1 MKKQLTIIISLILI
15 NTIYSLHKLR
25 RLTSRELLQME
36 KNKAKVCLIY
46 VNLNNITHSFFMDEL
61 HNYLQIKPLEKF
73 NFGYLDVENDH
84 KLLEFFKIRNK
95 RDSGIII
102 YNFANKNFYVEEG
115 INRMK
120 EIKEIFEK
128 IENNKL
134 NWSSNSILEKIFF
147 LITGKRYGKEA
158 HSIFSSGICLL
169 SIAIYT
175 FVSIKARREERKMI
189 EQRFKTK

>member
-36 KNKAKVCLIY
+36 KNKEKVCLIY
-46 VNLNNITHSFFMDEL
+46 VNLNNITHSFFLDEL
-61 HNYLQIKPLEKF
+61 NNYLQIKPLEKF

-158 HSIFSSGICLL
+158 HSIFSFGICLL

>member
-1 MKKQLTIIISLILI
+1 MKKHLTAIISCILI
-15 NTIYSLHKLR
+15 NTIFCLHKLR

-36 KNKAKVCLIY
+36 KNKEKVCLLF
-46 VNLNNITHSFFMDEL
+46 VNQKNISHNFFMDEL
-61 HNYLQIKPLEKF
+61 HDYLEIRPLERF
-73 NFGYLDVENDH
+73 NFGYLDVENDQ

-102 YNFANKNFYVEEG
+102 YNFENKNFYVEEG
-115 INRMK
+115 INHMK
-120 EIKEIFEK
+120 DIKAIFEK
-128 IENNKL
+128 IENGKL

-158 HSIFSSGICLL
+158 HSMFSFGICLL
-169 SIAIYT
+169 SIAIYM

-189 EQRFKTK
+189 EQKFKTK

>member
-36 KNKAKVCLIY
+36 KNKEKVCLIY

-158 HSIFSSGICLL
+158 HSIFSFGICLL

-175 FVSIKARREERKMI
+175 FVSIKARREERKII
-189 EQRFKTK
+189 EQRFKTR

>member
-36 KNKAKVCLIY
+36 KNKEKVCLIY

-158 HSIFSSGICLL
+158 HSIFSFGICLL